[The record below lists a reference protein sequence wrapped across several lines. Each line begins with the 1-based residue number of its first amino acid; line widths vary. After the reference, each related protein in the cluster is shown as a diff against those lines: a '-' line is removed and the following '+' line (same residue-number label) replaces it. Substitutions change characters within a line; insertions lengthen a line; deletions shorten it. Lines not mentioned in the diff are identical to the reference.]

1 MYLYELMLLYKCV
14 ECIDNLY
21 GCLEENMS
29 KKEEA
34 ENP

>member
-1 MYLYELMLLYKCV
+1 MNSCYNNEYI

-21 GCLEENMS
+21 GCLKENMS
-29 KKEEA
+29 KKEET